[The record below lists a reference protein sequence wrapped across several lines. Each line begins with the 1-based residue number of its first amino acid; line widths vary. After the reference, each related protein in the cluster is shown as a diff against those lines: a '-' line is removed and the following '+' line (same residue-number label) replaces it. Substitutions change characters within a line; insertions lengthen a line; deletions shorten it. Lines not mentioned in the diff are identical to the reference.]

1 MKLNTYEFIY
11 FSQTLQKYYTVQHR
25 DLCMESVIN
34 VINTFFSYNIIYMY
48 LVISD
53 KNIFYSNCYNYKF
66 SVSYHLSLL
75 TCPTGKTFEGLT
87 ILFCLSSFSGILQ
100 DTQTFKNFSS
110 ASTLK
115 VNVSFQVGFCNY
127 HKQYQL
133 I

>member
-1 MKLNTYEFIY
+1 MNLYY

-34 VINTFFSYNIIYMY
+34 VINTFFSYNIIYIY

-66 SVSYHLSLL
+66 SVSNHLSLL